1 MEKIYLFQVNEE
13 PGSRPDTINSTY
25 LKDNIMLFLDIPVG
39 WVFSEVKR
47 VGGLLTLSRLQTE
60 FTEMLATS

>member
-1 MEKIYLFQVNEE
+1 
-13 PGSRPDTINSTY
+13 
-25 LKDNIMLFLDIPVG
+25 MLFLDTPIG

-60 FTEMLATS
+60 FTELLASSRNNPGKVHNNLFNNNFILIMF